1 MCLSAIKLTVSVWEC
16 LASMVDFQF
25 MTCLTCTVDTT
36 NLTQG
41 AEDLE
46 RYRTAG
52 VREMEGAGLVNRI
65 RKCFL
70 GCLGRLSSPCFFYLF
85 CRCSAPNIFS
95 TFNCNHCKRVQ
106 GSNIRCNKKIEPT
119 WPDFIPFQMLFLA
132 VPCLQHPLLTVASYH
147 RPPLHTLLLSHVQP
161 FLKATLQFKDIW
173 PKWYV
178 QFLPFCSCFD
188 PF

>member
-1 MCLSAIKLTVSVWEC
+1 MLGFNGWFSVYDLPDLHCWHYEPDTGSRRPWALQNRRRERDGGCWTGQPDSQVLFGVSGQTQQPLFFIC
-16 LASMVDFQF
+16 FVDAQHPTF
-25 MTCLTCTVDTT
+25 
-36 NLTQG
+36 
-41 AEDLE
+41 
-46 RYRTAG
+46 
-52 VREMEGAGLVNRI
+52 
-65 RKCFL
+65 
-70 GCLGRLSSPCFFYLF
+70 
-85 CRCSAPNIFS
+85 FS

-173 PKWYV
+173 PKWYM